1 LIVKLVSGPLI
12 GLCYRFSFAKEVVPV
27 KSVAVLVAALFFAP
41 FASSQQLAPPP
52 QASPGKMIQIP
63 PPGPPSFHTVP
74 DVSPLPKTPSHQP
87 NFDTES
93 QQADVLFAAGKRLEA
108 LPLDEDLCR
117 QDPTVILF
125 AERHGLS
132 LLAKYSSPATTDQK
146 EKFNAF
152 IQAMNELYRAR
163 SMGDD
168 SHDLRV
174 MLTVSEKTPLGALLT
189 GIPLTVGYT
198 YQGNSDAQALMQQAE
213 SIFQQKPEEAVKL
226 YTAAAVK
233 DPALYN
239 AALFAGDAYYRMKD
253 YANADAWYAKAIAI
267 DPDRETAYRYWAD
280 TCLHSGNLVAARPLV
295 VQAFVA
301 EPYSVATWTELRGW
315 ASATK
320 TLLGVPAMNRQEYR
334 THDNGIAVDPALVPE
349 DGSGRSAW
357 FVYQKVRVSHG
368 ATNLTQN
375 WLPGG
380 ATTANGDFVP
390 NGYIHTLAEEM
401 DALTQTLADLDAKQ
415 AAGTLTEAKLDIAF
429 KTLERLHK
437 DNVLECFILLNSAD
451 LGLRHDYAKYRAA
464 HHQQL
469 IDYVD
474 RYILGP
480 TGALASDP
488 SRYVQVKP

>member
-1 LIVKLVSGPLI
+1 
-12 GLCYRFSFAKEVVPV
+12 LCYCFSFAKEVVPV
-27 KSVAVLVAALFFAP
+27 KSVAVLAAALFFAP
-41 FASSQQLAPPP
+41 FASPQQLAPPT
-52 QASPGKMIQIP
+52 QTSPGKMTQIA

-74 DVSPLPKTPSHQP
+74 DVSPLPKTPNHQP

-93 QQADVLFAAGKRLEA
+93 QQADALYTAGKKLEA
-108 LPLDEDLCR
+108 LPLYEDLCR
-117 QDPTVILF
+117 QDPTVVLF
-125 AERHGLS
+125 AERHGLG

-152 IQAMNELYRAR
+152 VQALNELYRAR
-163 SMGDD
+163 SLGDD
-168 SHDLRV
+168 SHDLRS
-174 MLTVSEKTPLGALLT
+174 MLTVAEKTPLGAIMT

-198 YQGNSDAQALMQQAE
+198 YQGNADARALIQQAE
-213 SIFQQKPEEAVKL
+213 PIFQQKPEEAVKL
-226 YTAAAVK
+226 YTAAAAK

-253 YANADAWYAKAIAI
+253 YPNADTWSAKAVAI

-280 TCLHSGNLVAARPLV
+280 TYLYSGNLVAARSLV

-315 ASATK
+315 ANATK

-334 THDNGIAVDPALVPE
+334 THDNRIALDPALVPE
-349 DGSGRSAW
+349 DGTGRSAW

-380 ATTANGDFVP
+380 STLANGDFVP
-390 NGYIHTLAEEM
+390 SGYIHTLAEEM
-401 DALTQTLADLDAKQ
+401 DALTQTQADLDAKL
-415 AAGTLTEAKLDIAF
+415 AAGTLTGDKLDIAF

-464 HHQQL
+464 HRQQL

-474 RYILGP
+474 RYVLGP
-480 TGALASDP
+480 TGALANDP
-488 SRYVQVKP
+488 GRYVQVKP

>member
-1 LIVKLVSGPLI
+1 MKYLAAI
-12 GLCYRFSFAKEVVPV
+12 A
-27 KSVAVLVAALFFAP
+27 AVLLLAP
-41 FASSQQLAPPP
+41 LASSQQQAPPP
-52 QASPGKMIQIP
+52 QLDAPKMTQLP

-93 QQADVLFAAGKRLEA
+93 QQADALFAAGKRLEA
-108 LPLDEDLCR
+108 LPLYEDLCR
-117 QDPTVILF
+117 QDPTVVLF

-132 LLAKYSSPATTDQK
+132 LLTKYSSPATTDQK

-163 SMGDD
+163 SLGDD
-168 SHDLRV
+168 SHELRT
-174 MLTVSEKTPLGALLT
+174 MLTVAEKTPLGSILT

-198 YQGNSDAQALMQQAE
+198 YQGNAAAQATIKQGEAAF
-213 SIFQQKPEEAVKL
+213 SGQKFDEAAKL
-226 YTAAAVK
+226 YAVAATQ
-233 DPALYN
+233 DPAFYM
-239 AALFAGDAYYRMKD
+239 AALFAGDAYYRQKD
-253 YANADAWYAKAIAI
+253 YADAAAWYAKAIAI

-280 TCLHSGNLVAARPLV
+280 AYQLTGNLAAARPLV

-301 EPYSVATWTELRGW
+301 EPYSVATWTELRAW
-315 ASATK
+315 ANATK

-334 THDNGIAVDPALVPE
+334 TRDNRIALDPAIVPE

-380 ATTANGDFVP
+380 STMANGDFVP
-390 NGYIHTLAEEM
+390 NGYIHTLAEEV
-401 DALTQTLADLDAKQ
+401 DALTQTLADIDAKL
-415 AAGTLTEAKLDIAF
+415 AAGTLTEEKLDIAF
-429 KTLERLHK
+429 KALQRLHK
-437 DNVLECFILLNSAD
+437 DNVVECFVLLNSAD

-464 HHQQL
+464 HRAQL
-469 IDYVD
+469 IDYVN
-474 RYILGP
+474 RYVLGP
-480 TGALASDP
+480 TGALANDP